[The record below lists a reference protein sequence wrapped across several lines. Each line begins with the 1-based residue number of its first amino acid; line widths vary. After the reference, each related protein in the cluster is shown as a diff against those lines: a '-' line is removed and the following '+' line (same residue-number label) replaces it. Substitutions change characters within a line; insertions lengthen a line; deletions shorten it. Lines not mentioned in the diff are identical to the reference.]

1 MTGSLVSHHELHIYG
16 AVEGNVRAGD
26 LTIFAGGSVKGEV
39 IAESVLV
46 HGAVEGRIYSKKV
59 QLCAGA
65 VVRGD
70 IIHSSLGVDS
80 GSTFEGVSKRSQDP
94 QAEAKTTS
102 PKRNGGAPDVV
113 RHSSP
118 SQ

>member
-1 MTGSLVSHHELHIYG
+1 
-16 AVEGNVRAGD
+16 
-26 LTIFAGGSVKGEV
+26 
-39 IAESVLV
+39 
-46 HGAVEGRIYSKKV
+46 V
-59 QLCAGA
+59 QLCSGA

-70 IIHSSLGVDS
+70 IIHASLGIDT

-94 QAEAKTTS
+94 QAEAKAALT
-102 PKRNGGAPDVV
+102 KRNGAAADTG